1 MVTVRVGKG
10 AKGAIV
16 AVAVASLIAASAAVR
31 AAGVKNANPYW
42 FQDGYHTTQ
51 YVSPSATSAIVDTA
65 GTGTVYLPPLS
76 ADAMA
81 YAPAYV
87 GADILEV
94 ATANG
99 VRGWGFDGAAMVRE
113 PFLDVP
119 VSQPAGVAF
128 LGQAASGQ
136 AALGVRLAVGGVSG
150 PASGVGIYGWNG
162 ATWAHV
168 LSVSTPPGLVG
179 VAAGADGGVLAATSY
194 GMTLYGPTGT
204 SEATIAGLAG
214 VRGVASAANGSLVAV
229 WTAATASFYA
239 WDGHA
244 YRALSSL
251 DAAAPGGGTL
261 IGVAPFRGGNGYWL
275 ITPTQAVAYGW
286 DGAAMTWLPQWGMT
300 TMPANVVAA
309 ATGWADTPGGLAL
322 LSASGVRYMAAPA
335 GTESASAARRITG
348 QSWPVFAPTAQLQ
361 STLLS
366 IGHNVTEVKMVDS
379 MAALPGSATIDYAV
393 STDGGG
399 TWTTTPPLQPTDVP
413 AGSQLMYR
421 ALLGTSNQAQTPV
434 LDATNLY
441 EIATQVSTQS
451 RSVAWLLP

>member
-1 MVTVRVGKG
+1 MRVGKG

-16 AVAVASLIAASAAVR
+16 AVAVAALIAASVVAQ

-51 YVSPSATSAIVDTA
+51 YVSPSATSAIVNTA

-76 ADAMA
+76 ADALA
-81 YAPAYV
+81 FAPAYV

-94 ATANG
+94 ATASG

-128 LGQAASGQ
+128 LGQAPSGK

-150 PASGVGIYGWNG
+150 SASGVGIYGWNG

-194 GMTLYGPTGT
+194 AVTLYGPTGT
-204 SEATIAGLAG
+204 SEATITGLAG

-229 WTAATASFYA
+229 WTAASASFYG

-244 YRALSSL
+244 YKALSSWN
-251 DAAAPGGGTL
+251 AAAPGGGTL
-261 IGVAPFRGGNGYWL
+261 IGVALFRGGNGYWL
-275 ITPTQAVAYGW
+275 TTPTQTVAYGW
-286 DGAAMTWLPQWGMT
+286 DGAAMTSLPQWGIT
-300 TMPANVVAA
+300 AMPGNVVAA
-309 ATGWADTPGGLAL
+309 STGWADTPGGLAL
-322 LSASGVRYMAAPA
+322 LSASGVRYMEAPA
-335 GTESASAARRITG
+335 GTESTSTARSITG

-361 STLLS
+361 SVTLPV
-366 IGHNVTEVKMVDS
+366 GHTVTEVKMVDS

-413 AGSQLMYR
+413 AGSQLVYR
-421 ALLGTSNQAQTPV
+421 ALLGTSNQTQTPV

-441 EIATQVSTQS
+441 EIATQTTSQA
-451 RSVAWLLP
+451 RAVAWLLP